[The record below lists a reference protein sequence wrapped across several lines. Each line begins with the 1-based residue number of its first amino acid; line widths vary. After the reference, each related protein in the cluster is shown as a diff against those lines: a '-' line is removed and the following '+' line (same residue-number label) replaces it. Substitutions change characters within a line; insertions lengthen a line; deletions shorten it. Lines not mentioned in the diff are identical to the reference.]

1 MDVLIATVAQRP
13 DLARLLDDFNV
24 WPRFMRQDPIGSLY
38 YVDAVTAYPEFVLA
52 AVDRA
57 EPDRLVAKG
66 YSVPFTW
73 DEDPA
78 TTLPEDGWDG
88 VVIEATLDRLAG
100 RRGNLVSALEIS
112 IRPDLPRPGDLR
124 VDGLRHVPERPGA
137 GVRDPGRP
145 GPCERQAPPP
155 GMSIEDYAALTRED
169 GLPVDP
175 WLRVHV
181 RAGGTVVGV
190 AARAM
195 AMAGSLAEWREWTGL
210 PFDASGPVVVPEAL
224 VPVLCDVAQDFAAY
238 VEPCIWVH
246 HRLG

>member
-1 MDVLIATVAQRP
+1 MDVLTATVAQRP
-13 DLARLLDDFNV
+13 DLARLLGDFNV
-24 WPRFMRQDPIGSLY
+24 WPPFMRQDPIGSLY
-38 YVDAVTAYPEFVLA
+38 YADAVTAYPEFVLT
-52 AVDRA
+52 AVDRG

-112 IRPDLPRPGDLR
+112 IRPDMQGQGISGAMVAAMCENARELGFDSLVAPVRPNGKHLHPD
-124 VDGLRHVPERPGA
+124 V
-137 GVRDPGRP
+137 
-145 GPCERQAPPP
+145 
-155 GMSIEDYAALTRED
+155 SIEDYAALTRED

-210 PFDASGPVVVPEAL
+210 PFDTSGRVKVPEAL
-224 VPVLCDVAQDFAAY
+224 VPVLCDIDQDFAAY